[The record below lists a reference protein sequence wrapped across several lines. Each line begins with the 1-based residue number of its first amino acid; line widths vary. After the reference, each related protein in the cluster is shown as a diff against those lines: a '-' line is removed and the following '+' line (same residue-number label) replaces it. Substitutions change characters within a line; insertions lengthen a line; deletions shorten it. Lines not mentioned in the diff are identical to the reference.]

1 MKKRRS
7 SPRRH
12 PVAPHSEPS
21 PLSVTQPAGEVKGPS
36 TEFLPLDP
44 FSDAALQT
52 AIDAHLAGRIGEAEP
67 VYEQFVGVSHR
78 NTVAYTNLAA
88 IRLDQGRERESIA
101 LWRQALELREDL
113 PDTWFDLGNAML
125 RRQEQQEARAC
136 YERALAL
143 NADHVGALIN
153 LSSIALQAGDGAQA
167 LAYAERALALQADSA
182 EAACNVASAHRQ
194 AKRLEEAEAMA
205 RHTLSLNPALL
216 QATSLLAG
224 ILHDRGDVAGA
235 ETLLRQ
241 TIEQT
246 PNPSS
251 FHLAL
256 GNLLRLQNRLK
267 EAIVHYQQA
276 VDLDGSLVEAW
287 SGLGQC
293 HFELHDTTQS
303 IEAYR
308 RNEALAPLNA
318 EVAYNLGVVLKHQGD
333 LEAAAAAYADAIRL
347 KDDYELALHGL
358 IYTLNFAALQP
369 MPAIAAINRDW
380 CDQHYPPEDRTPFEG
395 KPLPLAGGKLRV
407 GFLSAEIGSH
417 AVSFFLESFLRYYDR
432 DQLMVFLYET
442 HERTCDHRLQLHA
455 LVDGV
460 KQVYALDNAEA
471 RRTILSDQI
480 DILVDTTSCMRSS
493 RLALMAER
501 CAPIQCHYIGF
512 HGSTGVRAVDYYIGD
527 AEYTPEEFDSHVIE
541 TVWRLPRCF
550 VGYQMPENLPT
561 PTSGDP
567 EQPLTF
573 GCFNNLTKVRG
584 ETLDLWAEVLQAI
597 PDSRLLIKDVRCADL
612 ANRERVLRHLR
623 LKGIAPQ
630 RIELV
635 DRVANWHAHM
645 ALYNR
650 VDIALDTIP
659 LNSGTTGF
667 DALVMGVPLVAMRG
681 NWMGARLTSSMLK
694 ALGRP
699 EWIAEDRGEYVQILQ
714 TLAADRAALAAIKQT
729 LRAEVLASELCDQ
742 RGLARDL
749 GAAFMGMAEVSKR
762 SSLLA

>member
-1 MKKRRS
+1 MKVKRRS
-7 SPRRH
+7 RASRTSKSTPAMPTAAERGC
-12 PVAPHSEPS
+12 EC
-21 PLSVTQPAGEVKGPS
+21 SVEALT
-36 TEFLPLDP
+36 
-44 FSDAALQT
+44 DAVLQG
-52 AIDAHLAGRIGEAEP
+52 AIDAHLAGRISEAEAS
-67 VYEQFVGVSHR
+67 YEQFIAADYP

-88 IRLDQGRERESIA
+88 IRLDQGLEEQAIR
-101 LWRQALELREDL
+101 LWRQALAIRQEL
-113 PDTWFDLGNAML
+113 PDAWFDLGNAML
-125 RRQEQQEARAC
+125 RRQERAEASHC
-136 YERALAL
+136 YERALSF
-143 NADHVGALIN
+143 NPNHVGALIN
-153 LSSIALQAGDGAQA
+153 LSSLALHQGDGDRALTCAQQ
-167 LAYAERALALQADSA
+167 ALALQADSA
-182 EAACNVASAHRQ
+182 EAACNVASALRQ

-205 RHTLSLNPALL
+205 RRAISLNSTLL
-216 QATSLLAG
+216 QATLLLAG
-224 ILHDRGDVAGA
+224 ILHDQGDGAGA
-235 ETLLRQ
+235 ESLLRQ
-241 TIEQT
+241 TLAQAD
-246 PNPSS
+246 NPCA

-256 GNLLRLQNRLK
+256 GNLLRLQNRLQ

-276 VDLDGSLVEAW
+276 VELDHRLAEAW

-293 HFELHDTTQS
+293 HFELHDTTRS

-308 RNEALAPLNA
+308 RHEALAPEDA

-333 LEAAAAAYADAIRL
+333 LEAAAGAYADAIRL
-347 KDDYELALHGL
+347 KPNYELALHGL
-358 IYTLNFAALQP
+358 VYTLNFAALQP
-369 MPAIAAINRDW
+369 MPAIAALNRDW
-380 CDQHYPPEDRTPFEG
+380 CDQHYPPEDRSPFEG
-395 KPLPLAGGKLRV
+395 KALPLGGGKLKI

-432 DQLMVFLYET
+432 DKMMVFLYET
-442 HERTCDHRLQLHA
+442 HVRTCEHRTQLHGM
-455 LVDGV
+455 VDGV
-460 KQVYALDNAEA
+460 RQVYSLTDTEA
-471 RRTILSDQI
+471 RQIILSDEI

-493 RLALMAER
+493 RLALMAVR

-527 AEYTPEEFDSHVIE
+527 PEYTPEEFDSHVIE
-541 TVWRLPRCF
+541 KVWRLPRCF

-567 EQPLTF
+567 EQPLIF
-573 GCFNNLTKVRG
+573 GCFNNLTKVRS

-597 PDSRLLIKDVRCADL
+597 PDSKLLIKDVRCADL

-635 DRVANWHAHM
+635 DRVPNWYAHM

-699 EWIAEDRGEYVQILQ
+699 EWIAENRREYVEILKSF
-714 TLAADRAALAAIKQT
+714 AADRAALSAIKQS

-749 GAAFMGMAEVSKR
+749 GAAFGGMVEILKQER
-762 SSLLA
+762 QEQLT

>member
-1 MKKRRS
+1 MAELVA
-7 SPRRH
+7 
-12 PVAPHSEPS
+12 VAPSQS
-21 PLSVTQPAGEVKGPS
+21 GGGFGS
-36 TEFLPLDP
+36 TSASGSGLGSGIAIAERPVEKPQETLDNTI
-44 FSDAALQT
+44 LQA
-52 AIDAHLAGRIGEAEP
+52 AIDLHLAGGAAEAAP
-67 VYEQFVGVSHR
+67 IYQRFVDAGYPNS
-78 NTVAYTNLAA
+78 VAYTNLAA
-88 IRLDQGRERESIA
+88 IRLDQGREQEAIA
-101 LWRQALELREDL
+101 LWRQALEVRQDL

-125 RRQEQQEARAC
+125 RQQQQEQASAC

-143 NADHVGALIN
+143 NPDHVGVLIN
-153 LSSIALQAGDGAQA
+153 LSSVALNQGDGAKA
-167 LAYAERALALQADSA
+167 LACGERALALQADSA
-182 EAACNVASAHRQ
+182 EAACNVASALRQ
-194 AKRLEEAEAMA
+194 AKRLEAAEAMA
-205 RHTLSLNPALL
+205 RQALSLNPQLV

-224 ILHDRGDVAGA
+224 ILYDRGEVAAA
-235 ETLLRQ
+235 ESVLHQALTQ
-241 TIEQT
+241 TAT
-246 PNPSS
+246 PCS

-256 GNLLRLQNRLK
+256 GNLLRLQNRLQ
-267 EAIVHYQQA
+267 EAIVHYRQA
-276 VDLDGSLVEAW
+276 VALDGSLAQAW

-293 HFELHDTTQS
+293 CFELHDTTQS

-308 RNEALAPLNA
+308 RHEALEPQEA

-333 LEAAAAAYADAIRL
+333 LEAAAGAYADAVRL
-347 KDDYELALHGL
+347 KADYELALHGL

-369 MPAIAAINRDW
+369 MPAIAALNRDW

-395 KPLPLAGGKLRV
+395 RSLPLGGGKLRI

-432 DQLMVFLYET
+432 DTLMVFLYET
-442 HERTCDHRLQLHA
+442 HERTCEHRTQLHS

-460 KQVYALDNAEA
+460 RPVYALNNAEA
-471 RRTILSDQI
+471 RQTILSDQI

-493 RLALMAER
+493 RLALMAQR

-527 AEYTPEEFDSHVIE
+527 PEYTPEEFDDHVIE
-541 TVWRLPRCF
+541 KVWRLPRCF

-561 PTSGDP
+561 PSSGDSQ
-567 EQPLTF
+567 QPLTF
-573 GCFNNLTKVRG
+573 GCFNNLTKVRA

-623 LKGIAPQ
+623 LRGIAAQ

-635 DRVANWHAHM
+635 DRVADWHAHM

-699 EWIAEDRGEYVQILQ
+699 EWIAENRGEYVQILQ
-714 TLAADRAALAAIKQT
+714 TLAADRLALAAIKQS
-729 LRAEVLASELCDQ
+729 LRSEVLASELCDQ

-749 GAAFMGMAEVSKR
+749 GAAFGGMVESMKQER
-762 SSLLA
+762 L

>member
-1 MKKRRS
+1 VQQDR
-7 SPRRH
+7 
-12 PVAPHSEPS
+12 
-21 PLSVTQPAGEVKGPS
+21 
-36 TEFLPLDP
+36 
-44 FSDAALQT
+44 FSDAALQA
-52 AIDAHLAGRIGEAEP
+52 AIDAHLAGSISEAEA
-67 VYEQFVGVSHR
+67 VYEQFVAASQL

-88 IRLDQGRERESIA
+88 IRLNQAREPEAIG
-101 LWRQALELREDL
+101 LWRQALELRENL

-125 RRQEQQEARAC
+125 RSQQHGEARSC

-143 NADHVGALIN
+143 NPDHVGCLIN
-153 LSSIALQAGDGAQA
+153 LSSIALKEGEIAKA
-167 LAYAERALALQADSA
+167 LASAERALALQADSA
-182 EAACNVASAHRQ
+182 EAACNIASAHRQ
-194 AKRLEEAEAMA
+194 AKRFDEAEAMA
-205 RHTLSLNPALL
+205 RLALSSNPQLV
-216 QATSLLAG
+216 QATALLAG
-224 ILHDRGDVAGA
+224 ILHDRGDVAAA
-235 ETLLRQ
+235 EAFLRQ
-241 TIEQT
+241 TLEQSA
-246 PNPSS
+246 NPCP

-256 GNLLRLQNRLK
+256 GNLLRLQNRLQ
-267 EAIVHYQQA
+267 EATVHYRQA
-276 VDLDGSLVEAW
+276 VNLDSNLAEAW

-308 RNEALAPLNA
+308 RHEALAPENA

-333 LEAAAAAYADAIRL
+333 LEAAAGAYADAIRL
-347 KDDYELALHGL
+347 QPNYELALHGL
-358 IYTLNFAALQP
+358 IYTLNFAALRP
-369 MPAIAAINRDW
+369 MPAIAALNREW

-395 KPLPLAGGKLRV
+395 KSLPLGGGKLKV

-432 DQLMVFLYET
+432 DKLMVFLYET
-442 HERTCDHRLQLHA
+442 HARTCEHRTQLHG

-460 KQVYALDNAEA
+460 RQVYAQTNAEA
-471 RRTILSDQI
+471 RQTILSDQI

-527 AEYTPEEFDSHVIE
+527 PEYTPEEFDSHVIE
-541 TVWRLPRCF
+541 KVWRLPRCF

-567 EQPLTF
+567 GQPLTF

-597 PDSRLLIKDVRCADL
+597 PEARLLLKDVRCADL

-635 DRVANWHAHM
+635 DRVASWQAHM

-699 EWIAEDRGEYVQILQ
+699 EWIAENRGEYVQILQ
-714 TLAADRAALAAIKQT
+714 TLAADRSALAAIKQS

-749 GAAFMGMAEVSKR
+749 GGAFGEMEE
-762 SSLLA
+762 SLNQEKLEQFT